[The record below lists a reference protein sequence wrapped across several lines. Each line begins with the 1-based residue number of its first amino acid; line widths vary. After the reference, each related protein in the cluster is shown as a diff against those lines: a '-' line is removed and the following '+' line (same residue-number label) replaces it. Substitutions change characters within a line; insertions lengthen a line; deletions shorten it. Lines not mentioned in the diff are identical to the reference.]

1 MPMPTG
7 MIAKSIK
14 TIGGAYTDY
23 PTVASSEEGHAM
35 KERNDFEQW
44 NDYVNSFE
52 RNEAWRM
59 SLEIANMV
67 LEAYFQSRDSFPGT
81 SLMGEDLV
89 DDSKTT
95 DEIVEEV
102 STMMDIDKEI
112 VAIWMRYHGFHIKT
126 MEDGT
131 VKWAIWRDMKPLL

>member
-1 MPMPTG
+1 
-7 MIAKSIK
+7 
-14 TIGGAYTDY
+14 
-23 PTVASSEEGHAM
+23 M

-52 RNEAWRM
+52 RNETWRM

-112 VAIWMRYHGFHIKT
+112 VAIWMRYHGFHSRP
-126 MEDGT
+126 
-131 VKWAIWRDMKPLL
+131 WRTAPSNGPSGGI

>member
-1 MPMPTG
+1 
-7 MIAKSIK
+7 
-14 TIGGAYTDY
+14 
-23 PTVASSEEGHAM
+23 M

-81 SLMGEDLV
+81 SLMG
-89 DDSKTT
+89 KTSLMT
-95 DEIVEEV
+95 PRRRTRL
-102 STMMDIDKEI
+102 S
-112 VAIWMRYHGFHIKT
+112 R
-126 MEDGT
+126 
-131 VKWAIWRDMKPLL
+131 RCQR

>member
-1 MPMPTG
+1 MEVIVFVKQRDVQPPFLCLRPSVFWEDLT
-7 MIAKSIK
+7 K
-14 TIGGAYTDY
+14 TMRHESDDNQHHRAAGPCAGE
-23 PTVASSEEGHAM
+23 PSEEG
-35 KERNDFEQW
+35 
-44 NDYVNSFE
+44 
-52 RNEAWRM
+52 
-59 SLEIANMV
+59 NMV

-81 SLMGEDLV
+81 GLMGEDLV

>member
-1 MPMPTG
+1 
-7 MIAKSIK
+7 
-14 TIGGAYTDY
+14 
-23 PTVASSEEGHAM
+23 M

-112 VAIWMRYHGFHIKT
+112 VAIWMRYDGFHIKT

>member
-1 MPMPTG
+1 
-7 MIAKSIK
+7 
-14 TIGGAYTDY
+14 
-23 PTVASSEEGHAM
+23 M

-102 STMMDIDKEI
+102 STMMDIEKRSSLFGC
-112 VAIWMRYHGFHIKT
+112 AT
-126 MEDGT
+126 T
-131 VKWAIWRDMKPLL
+131 VSISKPWRTAPSNGPSGGI

>member
-1 MPMPTG
+1 
-7 MIAKSIK
+7 
-14 TIGGAYTDY
+14 
-23 PTVASSEEGHAM
+23 M

-81 SLMGEDLV
+81 SLMGEVLV

>member
-1 MPMPTG
+1 
-7 MIAKSIK
+7 
-14 TIGGAYTDY
+14 
-23 PTVASSEEGHAM
+23 M

-112 VAIWMRYHGFHIKT
+112 VASWMRYHGFHIKT

>member
-1 MPMPTG
+1 
-7 MIAKSIK
+7 
-14 TIGGAYTDY
+14 
-23 PTVASSEEGHAM
+23 M

-131 VKWAIWRDMKPLL
+131 VKWCHLAGYEAAAVTHRGYAPYPLELRL

>member
-1 MPMPTG
+1 
-7 MIAKSIK
+7 
-14 TIGGAYTDY
+14 
-23 PTVASSEEGHAM
+23 M

-131 VKWAIWRDMKPLL
+131 VKWAIWRDMKPLLEPIGGTPRIPWSCACSSWGRRGSDRVRTHFLH

>member
-1 MPMPTG
+1 
-7 MIAKSIK
+7 
-14 TIGGAYTDY
+14 
-23 PTVASSEEGHAM
+23 M

-102 STMMDIDKEI
+102 STMMDRQRDR
-112 VAIWMRYHGFHIKT
+112 RYLDALPRFPYQNHGGRHRQMGHLAGYEAAAVT
-126 MEDGT
+126 HRGY
-131 VKWAIWRDMKPLL
+131 APYPLELRL